1 MKIITGNSN
10 KNLSLRISKYLK
22 NRLVRSSIR
31 KFSDGEIYIEINEN
45 IRGNSI
51 FVIQSVSSPANDNL
65 MELLLCIDALKRSS
79 AKNITAVIPYFGY
92 ARQDRKVVPRTSI
105 SAKLVSNLI
114 TKAGADR
121 VVTID
126 LHAGQIQGFFDI
138 PVDNLF
144 ATPIFA
150 RHVRKK
156 IKTKNLICVA
166 PDVGG
171 TERARALGK
180 FLNAELAIIDKR
192 RPAPGKSEVM
202 NVIGNVKGKTCIIV
216 DDIIDSGGTIVNAAN
231 ALKIRGAK
239 EVHVYVTHG
248 VLSGKAV
255 QNIKNSK
262 IKRLVITDT
271 IDNSERVKG
280 TKNIEILTIS
290 QLVGEAIKRI
300 SNSTSVSDLFR

>member
-1 MKIITGNSN
+1 MKILTGNSN
-10 KNLSLRISKYLK
+10 KQLSNKISKNLK
-22 NRLVRSSIR
+22 NKLVNTSIR
-31 KFSDGEIYIEINEN
+31 KFADGEIYIEINEN

-51 FVIQSVSSPANDNL
+51 FIIQSVSSPANDNL

-121 VVTID
+121 IVTID
-126 LHAGQIQGFFDI
+126 LHSGQIQGFFDI

-150 RHVRKK
+150 RHIKK
-156 IKTKNLICVA
+156 KLKTKNLICVA

-171 TERARALGK
+171 TARARALGK
-180 FLNAELAIIDKR
+180 MLNVELAIVDKR

-202 NVIGNVKGKTCIIV
+202 NVIGNVKGKTCILV
-216 DDIIDSGGTIVNAAN
+216 DDIIDSGGTIVNAAA
-231 ALKIRGAK
+231 ALKKRGAK
-239 EVHVYVTHG
+239 DVHVYVTHG
-248 VLSGKAV
+248 VLSGNATDKIKKS
-255 QNIKNSK
+255 NIKN
-262 IKRLVITDT
+262 LVITDT
-271 IDNSERVKG
+271 IDNSNKVKN
-280 TKNIEILTIS
+280 TKNIEVLTIS
-290 QLVGEAIKRI
+290 NLVGEAIKRI
-300 SNSTSVSDLFR
+300 SNSTSVSDLFK

>member
-1 MKIITGNSN
+1 MKLLTGNSN
-10 KNLSLRISKYLK
+10 KNLSQKISNYLK
-22 NRLVRSSIR
+22 NRLVNSSIR

-51 FVIQSVSSPANDNL
+51 FIIQSVSSPANDNL

-121 VVTID
+121 IVTID
-126 LHAGQIQGFFDI
+126 LHSGQIQGFFDI

-150 RHVRKK
+150 RHIKK
-156 IKTKNLICVA
+156 KLKTKNLICVA

-171 TERARALGK
+171 TARARALGK
-180 FLNAELAIIDKR
+180 MLHVELAIVDKR

-202 NVIGNVKGKTCIIV
+202 NVIGNVKGKTCILV
-216 DDIIDSGGTIVNAAN
+216 DDIIDSGGTIVNAAA
-231 ALKIRGAK
+231 ALKKRGAK
-239 EVHVYVTHG
+239 DVHVYVTHG
-248 VLSGKAV
+248 VLSGNAIDKIKKS
-255 QNIKNSK
+255 NIKN
-262 IKRLVITDT
+262 LVITDT
-271 IDNSERVKG
+271 IDNSNKVKN
-280 TKNIEILTIS
+280 TKNIEVLTIS
-290 QLVGEAIKRI
+290 NLVGEAIKRI
-300 SNSTSVSDLFR
+300 SNSTSVSDLFK